1 MEENQS
7 NDTFGK
13 SLRFSLFG
21 ASHAKEIGMRL
32 SGIPANLIIN
42 MTEIQNDLN
51 RRRPGRNSISTQ
63 RKEQDLF
70 QSLSGFKN
78 DTTTGDPIII
88 TIQNEDVKST
98 DYSPFKTIP
107 RPSHVD
113 YPAML
118 RYGKSVDLRGSGR
131 FSGRMTA
138 PLVAAGSIAKQ
149 ILRNQN
155 IYIGAYTSQ
164 IGTVIDEQTYSVNQ
178 IQSSIEKNPVR
189 TIQTEVAASM
199 QKIVEAVR
207 DEQDSIGGV
216 ITIQVEGFPP
226 GLGDPW
232 FNSLESNIASA
243 MMAIPGTRGVEFGTG
258 FQAASMKGSD
268 HNDPYILH
276 DGKISTKTNHC
287 GGIVGGISLG
297 TPIVFRVAVKPTA
310 SIGKQQKTL
319 NMQTKELSELVI
331 KGRHD
336 PCIVPRLVVVLE
348 AMTAIILLDQL
359 LVSGVNLRDPNN

>member
-1 MEENQS
+1 MEEYQTD
-7 NDTFGK
+7 DTFGR
-13 SLRFSLFG
+13 SLQLSLFG
-21 ASHAKEIGMRL
+21 ASHAKEIGMHL
-32 SGIPANLIIN
+32 SGIPADLIIN

-51 RRRPGRNSISTQ
+51 RRRPGRNSISTP
-63 RKEQDLF
+63 RKEPDLF
-70 QSLSGFKN
+70 TSLSGFKN
-78 DTTTGDPIII
+78 DTTTGDPIVI
-88 TIQNEDVKST
+88 TIQNKDVKST
-98 DYSPFKTIP
+98 DYSPFKIIP

-113 YPAML
+113 YPAVL
-118 RYGKSVDLRGSGR
+118 RYGEAVDLRGSGR

-149 ILRNQN
+149 ILRKQH
-155 IYIGAYTSQ
+155 IHIGAYTSQ
-164 IGTVIDEQTYSVNQ
+164 IGSIIDKQTYTVDQ
-178 IQSSIEKNPVR
+178 IQSSIEENPIR
-189 TIQTEVAASM
+189 TIQAEVATSM
-199 QKIVEAVR
+199 QKAIETVR
-207 DEQDSIGGV
+207 DEADSIGGV
-216 ITIQVEGFPP
+216 VSIQVEGFPP